1 MSASVERMVQYCA
14 GVANEF
20 HARLNRI
27 RAFVPDDYLTS
38 GTANEMILRNF
49 LSRLS
54 AGRYEVSQGFVCSPT
69 DPNLVSRQCDI
80 LVYDHSYPVVYSE
93 GEIKVVFPQSVRLLI
108 EAKTRLTKREL
119 YHALDNIRVVRQM
132 NETINGLVFAF
143 RSPRR
148 DTVLRDLQE
157 YDGHLTMQHAPL
169 AILLW
174 NRGTIIHRWPESE
187 KDGGDAPYEVRITR
201 NRRGAT
207 VIAFLLLLYFDAQ
220 MLGVWGGS
228 SITKIMRDMLEEETE
243 KIADNIRIGAGK

>member
-1 MSASVERMVQYCA
+1 MSTSVERMVQYCA

-20 HARLNRI
+20 TARLNRI
-27 RAFVPDDYLTS
+27 RAFVPDEYLTS

-54 AGRYEVSQGFVCSPT
+54 AGRYEVGQGFVCSPT
-69 DPNLVSRQCDI
+69 DPSLVSRQCDI

-93 GEIKVVFPQSVRLLI
+93 GEIKIVFPQSVRMLI
-108 EAKTRLTKREL
+108 EAKTRLTRREL

-132 NETINGLVFAF
+132 DETINGVVFAF

-157 YDGHLTMQHAPL
+157 YDGCPTMRHAPM
-169 AILLW
+169 AILLL
-174 NRGTIIHRWPESE
+174 NRGTIIHRWSGSE
-187 KDGGDAPYEVRITR
+187 TDSAEAPYEVRITR

-228 SITKIMRDMLEEETE
+228 SITKMMHDMLEEETE
-243 KIADNIRIGAGK
+243 KIAEGIRLGRQ